1 MARPVDDVVGE
12 LQEAVRAGADLVG
25 RGRSAWDADRV
36 HRLAG
41 EAIISR
47 VGEAVVKLPEEVR
60 AAMPSVP
67 WREWRA
73 QRNLVA
79 HVQHRIDPQLL
90 WVTLDR
96 DLPALGRA
104 LGRWQ
109 QRSLQR
115 ESTPTPAP
123 AALGL

>member
-1 MARPVDDVVGE
+1 MARPVGDVVGD
-12 LQEAVRAGADLVG
+12 LQEAVRAGAELVG

-47 VGEAVVKLPEEVR
+47 VGEAVVQLPEEVR
-60 AAMPSVP
+60 AAMPAVP

-96 DLPALGRA
+96 DLPSLGRA

-109 QRSLQR
+109 QRSLQQ
-115 ESTPTPAP
+115 ESTRTPAP